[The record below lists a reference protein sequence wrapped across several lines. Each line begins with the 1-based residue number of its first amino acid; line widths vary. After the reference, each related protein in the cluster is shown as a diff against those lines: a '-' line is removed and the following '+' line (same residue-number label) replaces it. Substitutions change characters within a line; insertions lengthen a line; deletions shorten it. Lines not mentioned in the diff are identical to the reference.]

1 MSARKKTEKCSTGH
15 ILENQ
20 GSIRYHDKMSY
31 LRFITSKKNKKT
43 SSQSATL
50 PHKKNIKISL

>member
-20 GSIRYHDKMSY
+20 GSIRYHGKMSY
-31 LRFITSKKNKKT
+31 LRFIASKKK
-43 SSQSATL
+43 QL
-50 PHKKNIKISL
+50 KNFIVICHPPP

>member
-20 GSIRYHDKMSY
+20 GSIRYHGKMSY

-43 SSQSATL
+43 PS
-50 PHKKNIKISL
+50 